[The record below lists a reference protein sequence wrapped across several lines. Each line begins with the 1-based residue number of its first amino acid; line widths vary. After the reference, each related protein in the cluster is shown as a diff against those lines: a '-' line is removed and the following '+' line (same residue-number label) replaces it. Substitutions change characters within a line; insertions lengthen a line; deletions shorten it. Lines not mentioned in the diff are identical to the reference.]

1 MTGLDWAQSQRCIV
15 QSHRPADF
23 RTNEFPGGRIAIIA
37 DLTAT
42 LLGEMFA
49 SQRGLGYMLMNAI
62 GLHNVDVI
70 MAVTFLLTAFA
81 AVVSG
86 ILLAIDRHLHRRG

>member
-1 MTGLDWAQSQRCIV
+1 IGLS
-15 QSHRPADF
+15 
-23 RTNEFPGGRIAIIA
+23 
-37 DLTAT
+37 LTLIGT

-70 MAVTFLLTAFA
+70 MSITFLLIVFA
-81 AVVSG
+81 GAVSS
-86 ILLAIDRHLHRRG
+86 ILLAIDRRLRRL